1 MKRKIS
7 TRQIFR
13 HVIQL
18 ISLILFPGL
27 FIMVFSSIKSVVM
40 AIVNGTFSFAALS
53 GDIAIMVAVIP
64 ITILFGRFFC
74 GFICTFGAMGDLLY
88 ALSGLVLPKR
98 PTINQRVD
106 AALKYV
112 KYVILLLVVVFVWI
126 LGVTLNERYNPWY
139 IFGIYSNPSAWT
151 SLGAWISVGGVLLF
165 AILVVSFFFE
175 RFFCRYLCP
184 LGALFAILSKVRFY
198 RIKKNTGRCVG
209 CNLCNKKCS
218 MGINVSA
225 YEMVKSGEC
234 INCIQC
240 MDACPTQAL
249 TSNAQPIVAGTIATV
264 GIAGL
269 YYAGTILPA
278 QIVPVSS
285 VVEEQNDI
293 QDAGYLDGTYTGTG
307 QGFRGEITV
316 EVTVVGGTIQDITV
330 TSQQED
336 AQFFNKAESTI
347 IEEILSSQSVDVTP
361 VSGATFSS
369 NGIIEAVANAL
380 GEDIS
385 SDQPLDE
392 EENTQQEESTDETEE
407 SSEDAS
413 VDGNIADLADGTY
426 TGTGQ
431 GFRGEI
437 TVEVTVVRGTIQDI
451 TVTSQQDDEQFF
463 NKAESTVIEEILSSQ
478 SIDVTPV
485 SGATFSSNGIIEAVA
500 NALNLEFENPNAT
513 NAQSGHGGTNKGH
526 PSH

>member
-18 ISLILFPGL
+18 ISFFLFPGL
-27 FIMVFSSIKSVVM
+27 FIMTYSSIKSVVM
-40 AIVNGTFSFAALS
+40 AIVDGRFSFDTLS

-64 ITILFGRFFC
+64 ITILLGRFFC

-88 ALSGLVLPKR
+88 TLSALVLPKH
-98 PTINQRVD
+98 PVINQRVD
-106 AALKYV
+106 TVLKYV
-112 KYVILLLVVVFVWI
+112 KYGILFLLVVFVWI
-126 LGVTLNERYNPWY
+126 FGVTLNEEYSLWY
-139 IFGIYSNPSAWT
+139 IFGIYSNPSAWA
-151 SLGAWISVGGVLLF
+151 SLDGWISVGGGLLF
-165 AILVVSFFFE
+165 LIALVSFFFE

-184 LGALFAILSKVRFY
+184 LGALLAILSKVRFY
-198 RIKKNTGRCVG
+198 RIKKNTDRCVG
-209 CNLCNKKCS
+209 CNLCNMKCS

-240 MDACPTQAL
+240 MDVCSTQAL
-249 TSNAQPIVAGTIATV
+249 SSNAQPIAAGAIATV

-278 QIVPVSS
+278 QIVPANSA
-285 VVEEQNDI
+285 VEEQSDT
-293 QDAGYLDGTYTGTG
+293 QAAGYVDGTYTGTG

-316 EVTVVGGTIQDITV
+316 EVTVAEGAIQDITV

-336 AQFFNKAESTI
+336 AQFFNKAESTV

-369 NGIIEAVANAL
+369 NGIIEAV
-380 GEDIS
+380 S
-385 SDQPLDE
+385 
-392 EENTQQEESTDETEE
+392 
-407 SSEDAS
+407 
-413 VDGNIADLADGTY
+413 
-426 TGTGQ
+426 
-431 GFRGEI
+431 
-437 TVEVTVVRGTIQDI
+437 
-451 TVTSQQDDEQFF
+451 
-463 NKAESTVIEEILSSQ
+463 
-478 SIDVTPV
+478 
-485 SGATFSSNGIIEAVA
+485 
-500 NALNLEFENPNAT
+500 NALNLEFENPNTT
-513 NAQSGHGGTNKGH
+513 NAQSGHGGGMNKRH